1 MGTHLLSSYHVK
13 KTPVEIDRL
22 NIAVREGARVAC
34 LAWRFWLGALSN
46 KGERGQRYC
55 EEIGASP
62 LVRPARQNRH
72 ATQARARVSPP
83 ILRRLDGILSSLV
96 ALFVSIFFLKC
107 KDVIKGDFTEAE
119 RPASLLF
126 VG

>member
-1 MGTHLLSSYHVK
+1 M
-13 KTPVEIDRL
+13 EIDRL

-62 LVRPARQNRH
+62 FVRPARQNRH